1 MVSEVWK
8 RRLKQKHCAVDG
20 EWASLQPA
28 LRSRKRLFVGGLASR
43 DPLTISRAATI
54 TTETSLKFWR
64 EVEVELEV
72 EGADG
77 LVGDKNTLASTFF

>member
-1 MVSEVWK
+1 
-8 RRLKQKHCAVDG
+8 
-20 EWASLQPA
+20 
-28 LRSRKRLFVGGLASR
+28 VGWLASR